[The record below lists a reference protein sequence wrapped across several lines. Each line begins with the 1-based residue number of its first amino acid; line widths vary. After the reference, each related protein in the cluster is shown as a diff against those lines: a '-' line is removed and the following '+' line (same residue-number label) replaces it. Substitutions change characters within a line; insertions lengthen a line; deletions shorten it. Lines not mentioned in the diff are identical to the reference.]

1 MLHKLLWKYRK
12 LKILEFLIFL
22 IRSLKKFNM
31 DSVATF
37 FLSNKLKKRA
47 WWLKLKYEYN
57 KVFI

>member
-12 LKILEFLIFL
+12 LKILEFLFFL

-37 FLSNKLKKRA
+37 FLSNKLKKR
-47 WWLKLKYEYN
+47 WLKLKYEYN